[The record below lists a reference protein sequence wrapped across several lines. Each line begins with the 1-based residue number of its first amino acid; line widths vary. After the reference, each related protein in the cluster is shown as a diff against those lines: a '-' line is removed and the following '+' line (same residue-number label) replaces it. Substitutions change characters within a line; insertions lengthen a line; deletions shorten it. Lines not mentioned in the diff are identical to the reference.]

1 MRMVIDLIALVVYG
15 FAVLFAT
22 AVTLTIV
29 VLGVGLVR
37 FMTEV
42 ILESIGLPA
51 NLVGIGG
58 WIAAGGLVCFL
69 LVSTPAYYFPH
80 LIQESEGR
88 EE

>member
-1 MRMVIDLIALVVYG
+1 MRMIFDLIALVVYG
-15 FAVLFAT
+15 FALLFAA

-29 VLGVGLVR
+29 VLGIGLVR

-58 WIAAGGLVCFL
+58 WIAAGGMVCFL
-69 LVSTPAYYFPH
+69 LISTPAYYFQY
-80 LIQESEGR
+80 LTQESEGR
-88 EE
+88 DE